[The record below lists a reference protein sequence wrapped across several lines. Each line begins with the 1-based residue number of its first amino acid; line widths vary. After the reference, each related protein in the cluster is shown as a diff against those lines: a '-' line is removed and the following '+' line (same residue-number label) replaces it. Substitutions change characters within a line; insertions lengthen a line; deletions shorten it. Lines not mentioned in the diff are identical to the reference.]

1 MNRFIASIFSV
12 LLTILHVVVLLIVG
26 IAIYLDFSQ
35 PGNAPTYT
43 TIGML
48 IFLVIY
54 IVFIGFVSVVVSMGE
69 DIAEI
74 RKSLDKG
81 IRSLDRLNANST
93 QISENN
99 DPKYPKIRI

>member
-1 MNRFIASIFSV
+1 MNRFIASIFSI
-12 LLTILHVVVLLIVG
+12 LLNILHIVVLLIVG

-43 TIGML
+43 TFGML

-74 RKSLDKG
+74 RKSLDVG
-81 IRSLDRLNANST
+81 IRNLDRLTTNMQA
-93 QISENN
+93 SENN
-99 DPKYPKIRI
+99 DPKYPNIRI